1 MNISFKEF
9 YQKIGLVSYPFR
21 DRTAEKE
28 AITDLFVKPFD
39 YELLYDAFTSEQTA
53 IINGDRGT
61 GKTIIL
67 SDLALN
73 CPTNRLICSINN
85 FESVSLQDNLLDFY
99 SLILQNITHSLLIY
113 LAKNRKTLKKL
124 SHDNKILLSFLIMKF
139 GEAITDEQLLTQ
151 IENIQLN
158 WLQKLLNKFSRP
170 ITSLLNYGATTV
182 TNFGNELLNKYFG
195 AYLPSINENEIR
207 KIFPDIKFSVSKDF
221 KSVEI
226 SYSLLNKALLL
237 INQITD
243 SKPLVIID
251 KLDEDIR
258 MQNDS
263 ETISIFIKDLLCNN
277 DLLLNPNIQLFIAV
291 WKIPFSTLSSL
302 FRRSK
307 HYVYDIT
314 WDSKQLETVLNQRLK
329 AYSNNRILNFHT
341 ILHNNVAETNIQEIF
356 RLANSNPRDL
366 WTLFDEIFKVQYS
379 LNNNSIS
386 ISNEAVLKGIHNF
399 VQNFSFYEYYP
410 RKKNARK
417 NTNDIYSYIKYLSS
431 LNRTDEFTHDEL
443 RSCANTGGSTTNYI
457 TGMMN
462 IGLVKKTDSKRAG
475 GAVIYKIVDPKIT
488 YAIYNNIEIIHA

>member
-1 MNISFKEF
+1 MSISFKEF
-9 YQKIGLVSYPFR
+9 YGKIGLASYPFR

-28 AITDLFVKPFD
+28 DITKLFIKPFD
-39 YELLYDAFTSEQTA
+39 YALLSDTFTSYQTA

-73 CPTNRLICSINN
+73 HTSNRLVCSISN

-113 LAKNRKTLKKL
+113 LAQNRKKLKKL

-139 GEAITDEQLLTQ
+139 GEAITDEQLLSQ

-158 WLQKLLNKFSRP
+158 WPQKLINKFSSP
-170 ITSLLNYGATTV
+170 VTTLLNYGATTV

-195 AYLPSINENEIR
+195 AYLPSINEHEIR

-221 KSVEI
+221 KLIEV

-237 INQITD
+237 INKIIGSQ
-243 SKPLVIID
+243 PLVIID

-277 DLLLNPNIQLFIAV
+277 DLLLNSNIQLFIAV

-314 WDSKQLETVLNQRLK
+314 WDSNQLETVLNQRLK
-329 AYSNNRILNFHT
+329 TYSNNQILNFRK
-341 ILHNNVAETNIQEIF
+341 ILQNDVAETNIQEIF
-356 RLANSNPRDL
+356 NLANSNPRDL
-366 WTLFDEIFKVQYS
+366 WTLFDEIFKAQYS
-379 LNNNSIS
+379 LNNTSTS
-386 ISNEAVLKGIHNF
+386 ISNEAILKGMHNF
-399 VQNFSFYEYYP
+399 VQNF
-410 RKKNARK
+410 
-417 NTNDIYSYIKYLSS
+417 L
-431 LNRTDEFTHDEL
+431 
-443 RSCANTGGSTTNYI
+443 
-457 TGMMN
+457 
-462 IGLVKKTDSKRAG
+462 
-475 GAVIYKIVDPKIT
+475 
-488 YAIYNNIEIIHA
+488 